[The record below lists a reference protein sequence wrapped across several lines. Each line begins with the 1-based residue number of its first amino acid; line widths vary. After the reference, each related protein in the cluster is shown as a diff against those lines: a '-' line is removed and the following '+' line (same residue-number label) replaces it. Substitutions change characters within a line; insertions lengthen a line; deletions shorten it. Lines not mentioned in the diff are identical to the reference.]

1 MNTKVISFF
10 AIFSL
15 VLVACE
21 QNPTKQTTGAVLGG
35 IAGGALGSQV
45 GGGRGRDIAMIA
57 GTILGAAIGGAVG
70 ASMDRTDVAQTQS
83 VLESE
88 RDNQTVSWTNPN
100 TNTQYEVIPT
110 RTYQTSAGTYCREF
124 STTAVIDGERE
135 TVYGTACRQ
144 PDGSWQSIDN

>member
-1 MNTKVISFF
+1 MNVKVVSFF
-10 AIFSL
+10 TLFSL
-15 VLVACE
+15 ALVACE

-70 ASMDRTDVAQTQS
+70 ASMDRSDAQYTQN

-88 RDNQTVSWTNPN
+88 RDNETVAWTNPN
-100 TNTQYEVIPT
+100 SNTQYEVTPT
-110 RTYQTSAGTYCREF
+110 RTYQNSAGTYCREF
-124 STTAVIDGERE
+124 ATTAVIDGKKE

-144 PDGSWQSIDN
+144 PDGSWQSIDG